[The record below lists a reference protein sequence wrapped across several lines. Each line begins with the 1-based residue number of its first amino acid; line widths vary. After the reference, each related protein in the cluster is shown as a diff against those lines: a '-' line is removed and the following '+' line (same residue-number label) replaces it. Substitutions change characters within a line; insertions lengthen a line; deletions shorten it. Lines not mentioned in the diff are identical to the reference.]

1 MSFNKIA
8 VSLLFYVFFTY
19 GTNAQVYYRGCVR
32 DSISL
37 EPLIGATVR
46 YGQAGTSTDVN
57 GNFILKAT
65 TPIGSIEVSYVGY
78 ETKSIELNE
87 KQAVQ
92 VLLAPSAEIEEVVI
106 TGRALNIDPI
116 SSKVT
121 LNSSLLSS
129 LPAMGGEKDL
139 MKSLYVLPGV
149 TGANEG
155 SASLIARGG
164 NTDQNL
170 FLIDGANLYN
180 TGHFF
185 NLVSVYNTDAV
196 KKVDFYNGNYPAR
209 YGQSLSSVV
218 DVTLR
223 EGNKSKKEG
232 LLDIGIL
239 SSRLLLE
246 GPLDSNRKSSYI
258 ISMRSSYLD
267 LLKVYQLDRYNKK
280 QNESYFGYTF
290 FDISGKLNFEPRADR
305 KYFISGY
312 WGTDYNRDFY
322 RYGEETK
329 KYTIINNGALSI
341 KGIQH
346 LSNRLTLDESIH
358 FTFNAYKNKGKDLD
372 YFNKLYFSQSN
383 KLFDLQVKAKATW
396 QANSKH
402 EIIAGISNTGKIIA
416 PFNFN
421 SENYEYK
428 EPLLSSIETSAYL
441 EDKYSINP
449 KLLLHSGF
457 RNTIYNQSKFWH
469 SSIEPRLTLT
479 QFLSNNHSINLS
491 INKNTQYI
499 HALIRNEGFNEHV
512 VWVSSTQ
519 LVKPQEGYQVSSTL
533 TGTRP
538 KIRLNYSF
546 SVYYR
551 EMKNLIWFP
560 FTDQTASETEKFPY
574 ADWQTKT
581 LSNGK
586 GKAYGIEIF
595 LSKQFQKNTVM
606 VSYTYSKSLRKYDN
620 MNNGKYFNSSF
631 DRPHQL
637 TVSTE
642 HYFSKKF
649 KLAALWEF
657 RSGLPLN
664 LPSSMVANTPFS
676 GLYAL
681 YDGFNKYR
689 LPNYHRLDIS
699 FTYTKP
705 YSDGSS
711 LMYIFS
717 VYNAYNKFNPYGI
730 EIEES
735 DTESTDVR
743 FKAVSIFPIIPSFNI
758 IYKF

>member
-1 MSFNKIA
+1 MGFNKI
-8 VSLLFYVFFTY
+8 VSTLLYIIFLIYK
-19 GTNAQVYYRGCVR
+19 TNAQVYYRGCVR
-32 DSISL
+32 DSVSL

-57 GNFILKAT
+57 GNFILKVT

-87 KQAVQ
+87 NQSVQ
-92 VLLAPSAEIEEVVI
+92 VLLAPSAQINEVVI
-106 TGRALNIDPI
+106 TGRALKYDPI

-149 TGANEG
+149 AGANEG

-170 FLIDGANLYN
+170 FPIDGANLYN

-246 GPLDSNRKSSYI
+246 GPLDSNKESSYI

-280 QNESYFGYTF
+280 QNENYFGFTF
-290 FDISGKLNFEPRADR
+290 FDISGKLNFEPSADR

-346 LSNRLTLDESIH
+346 LNNRLALDEGIH
-358 FTFNAYKNKGKDLD
+358 FTFNTYKNKGKDPD

-383 KLFDLQVKAKATW
+383 KLFDLQVKANATW
-396 QANSKH
+396 QAKPNH
-402 EIIAGISNTGKIIA
+402 EIITGISITGKIIA
-416 PFNFN
+416 PFNFRL
-421 SENYEYK
+421 ENYEYK
-428 EPLLSSIETSAYL
+428 EPLLSSIETSVYL
-441 EDKYSINP
+441 EDKYNINP
-449 KLLLHSGF
+449 KLLLNSGL
-457 RNTIYNQSKFWH
+457 RTTLYTQNKFWH

-479 QFLSNNHSINLS
+479 HFLSSNHSINLS
-491 INKNTQYI
+491 LNKNTQYI
-499 HALIRNEGFNEHV
+499 HALIRNEGFKEHV
-512 VWVSSTQ
+512 IWVSSTQ
-519 LVKPQEGYQVSSTL
+519 LVKPQEGYQVSSTF

-538 KIRLNYSF
+538 KIRLNYSI

-574 ADWQTKT
+574 ANWETKT

-595 LSKQFQKNTVM
+595 LSKQFQKTTVM
-606 VSYTYSKSLRKYDN
+606 VSYTYSKSLRRYDN
-620 MNNGKYFNSSF
+620 MNNGNYFNSSF

-676 GLYAL
+676 DSYAL
-681 YDGFNKYR
+681 YNGFNKYR

-705 YSDGSS
+705 YPDGSS
-711 LMYIFS
+711 LMYNFS
-717 VYNAYNKFNPYGI
+717 IYNAYNKFNPYGV
-730 EIEES
+730 EIEET
-735 DTESTDVR
+735 DTESTNVR
-743 FKAVSIFPIIPSFNI
+743 FKAVSVFPVIPSFNI

>member
-1 MSFNKIA
+1 MGFNKI
-8 VSLLFYVFFTY
+8 VSTLLFLIFFIY
-19 GTNAQVYYRGCVR
+19 KTNAQVYYRGCVR
-32 DSISL
+32 DSVSL

-46 YGQAGTSTDVN
+46 YGQIGTSTDVN
-57 GNFILKAT
+57 GNFSLKVP
-65 TPIGSIEVSYVGY
+65 TPISQVEVSYVGY
-78 ETKSIELNE
+78 ESKIIELNE
-87 KQAVQ
+87 NQIVQ
-92 VLLAPSAEIEEVVI
+92 VLLAPSAQIDEVVI
-106 TGRALNIDPI
+106 TGRALKFDPI

-232 LLDIGIL
+232 LVDIGIL
-239 SSRLLLE
+239 SSRMLLE
-246 GPLDSNRKSSYI
+246 GPLDSNKKSSYI

-280 QNESYFGYTF
+280 QDESYFGFTF
-290 FDISGKLNFEPRADR
+290 FDISGKLNFEPSADR

-346 LSNRLTLDESIH
+346 LNNRLTLDEGIH
-358 FTFNAYKNKGKDLD
+358 FTFNTYKNKGKDPD

-383 KLFDLQVKAKATW
+383 KLFDLQVKANATW

-402 EIIAGISNTGKIIA
+402 EIIAGISNTGKVIA
-416 PFNFN
+416 PFSFNF
-421 SENYEYK
+421 ENYDYK
-428 EPLLSSIETSAYL
+428 EPLLSSNETSVYF
-441 EDKYSINP
+441 EDKYNINP

-457 RNTIYNQSKFWH
+457 RTTIYNQSKFWH

-479 QFLSNNHSINLS
+479 HFLSNNHSINLS

-533 TGTRP
+533 TGTLP
-538 KIRLNYSF
+538 KIRFNYSF

-574 ADWQTKT
+574 ANWETKT
-581 LSNGK
+581 LSTGR

-606 VSYTYSKSLRKYDN
+606 VSYTYSKSLRRYDD
-620 MNNGKYFNSSF
+620 MNNGNYFNSSF

-664 LPSSMVANTPFS
+664 LPSSMVATTPYS
-676 GLYAL
+676 DLYAL
-681 YDGFNKYR
+681 YDGFNKFR

-705 YSDGSS
+705 YPDGSS
-711 LMYIFS
+711 LMYNFS
-717 VYNAYNKFNPYGI
+717 LYNAYNKFNPYGV

-735 DTESTDVR
+735 DTENTNVS